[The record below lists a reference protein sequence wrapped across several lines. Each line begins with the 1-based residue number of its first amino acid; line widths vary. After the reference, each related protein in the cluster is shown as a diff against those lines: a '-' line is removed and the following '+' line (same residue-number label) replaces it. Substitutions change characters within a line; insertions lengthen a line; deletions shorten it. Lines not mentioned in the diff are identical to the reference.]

1 MDDAEFEFLVDF
13 LSKLNIPPINNEY
26 YTELDKN
33 HANAAFIVM
42 IITMILIIIIF

>member
-1 MDDAEFEFLVDF
+1 MEDIDFEFFVNF

-26 YTELDKN
+26 YTELDKD

-42 IITMILIIIIF
+42 IITMILIVIIF